1 MTAPLRLPPGI
12 HTDVPAQSY
21 HLDCA
26 EEPSLSSSIAIEL
39 LTRSPLHAK
48 LRHPRLTPQPPEND
62 PTRPKEIGTAAHK
75 LLLGRGGEIV
85 TIDEADYRKDVAKK
99 ARAEAY
105 AAGKTPI
112 LMCDAELAL
121 AMEGTVRQ
129 RLGDSGDLASFNLA
143 KSEVVVI
150 ARDPNGAWLRI
161 MIDKLEDHG
170 THAVIWD
177 VKTGEQSAEPSG
189 LGRRISNMG
198 METQAEFYRHVLALA
213 RPELRGKISFKW
225 LFVENEPPHESTI
238 AELDAMGR
246 EIGRRK
252 AVHAIEV
259 WQRCLTGGEFPGYPR
274 SHIVVEYPSFAEKNW
289 LEREEA
295 YADTNKEP
303 IDYRMAG

>member
-1 MTAPLRLPPGI
+1 M
-12 HTDVPAQSY
+12 DVGLHFNIPASAY
-21 HLDCA
+21 HADPCP
-26 EEPSLSSSIAIEL
+26 EPSLSSSVAKLLIE
-39 LTRSPLHAK
+39 RSPLHAK
-48 LRHPRLTPQPPEND
+48 LAHPRLSLVAPESD

-75 LLLGRGGEIV
+75 LILGRGGDLV

-99 ARAEAY
+99 GRAEAY

-112 LMCDAELAL
+112 LMCDADVALAL
-121 AMEGTVRQ
+121 AETVWR

-143 KSEVVVI
+143 RPEVVVI

-170 THAVIWD
+170 SHAVIWD
-177 VKTGEQSAEPSG
+177 VKTGDQSAEPSG

-198 METQAEFYRHVLALA
+198 MEIQAEFYRHVLALA
-213 RPELRGKISFKW
+213 RPELAGKITFKW

-238 AELDAMGR
+238 AELDATGR

-252 AVHAIEV
+252 AMHAIEL
-259 WQRCLTGGEFPGYPR
+259 WQRCLTSGEWPGYPR
-274 SHIVVEYPSFAEKNW
+274 SHVVVEYPAFAERNW

-295 YADTNKEP
+295 YADTGAEP